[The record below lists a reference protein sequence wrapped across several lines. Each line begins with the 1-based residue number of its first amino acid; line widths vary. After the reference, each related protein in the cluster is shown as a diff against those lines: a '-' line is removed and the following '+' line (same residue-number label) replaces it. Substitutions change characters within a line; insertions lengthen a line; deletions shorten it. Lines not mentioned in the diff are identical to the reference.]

1 MAPIKNVD
9 SNRLPCYLY
18 YTSFKVGNL
27 TYLIIKTKLLEKDLS
42 TVMESKIFES
52 REQDHHFSSKTSDV
66 VTTETAIA
74 NTSGQAPRAMGT
86 GFSTCPAK
94 TGKYC

>member
-1 MAPIKNVD
+1 
-9 SNRLPCYLY
+9 
-18 YTSFKVGNL
+18 
-27 TYLIIKTKLLEKDLS
+27 
-42 TVMESKIFES
+42 MESKIFES